1 VIIKKKKFSSIFIL
15 LLLTLFIAFSFLVKN
30 TPGLKGDIEQELRI
44 FLKEPVLLKS
54 KQINSNKFLDYLS
67 KLYNGLNNKI
77 HNKTNFKNIKI
88 DVKFKELE
96 LLKNDRKKAL
106 KNKKLINPK
115 KINIRITFEGNIYE
129 AKARL
134 KGDLSEHWGNNK
146 QWSLRVKLKKNK
158 TIMSMNEFSLTI
170 HAERDYPYNFLAYEM
185 TQRYKLLS
193 PRYETVTVNFNGS
206 NWGLMLMEEQFSE
219 SFYAKNRIKE
229 GPIFK
234 MTNEQD
240 FKLRTLL
247 EGKIDNLN
255 DVVKWQGKFET
266 SIFNEKK
273 IRKKSNFTNIKSNN
287 TLISIFKNIQE
298 VSILNES
305 NYVSKI
311 IKFQNVEEFAKNL
324 AIVFFLGDAH
334 SYQSNNARYYLDPY
348 NLKIRPILTDYIH
361 AKLEISNINNM
372 PLFYKTIFRDAH
384 FQKVFFET
392 VHDLKNNFDLV
403 QKDILKICESYG
415 TNCVNMFDLNLLKEN
430 IEILSKERNFFENI
444 DLFQNKNSAKKF
456 NSIYHDELNDI
467 KLYIRA
473 FNDGEIY
480 LYNLTSELLKVN
492 KIIFDNFEN
501 SDEQIKGKN
510 ILNKIIQPSSNNK
523 VSFKEIGFVNNNYK
537 SLKIYYSDSENT
549 EYEIG
554 TLIED
559 QKHKKNMLFDKKFFK
574 HDFITMIDNNYIINE
589 GTYIIENPII
599 VPEGNNL
606 IINAGVTLKMKEDTY
621 IEIQN
626 GYFEM
631 NGKKEMPISIL
642 SLNKDKK
649 WSGIYNYSDD
659 VNSKSKIKFAT
670 IKDSSQF
677 NNHYIQLTG
686 AINFINTN
694 IIISDVNIKNTVAED
709 AINLVN
715 SKMIIKDSYFENH
728 KSDAIDI
735 DFSSGKLKNN
745 IFKKIG
751 GDAIDLS
758 GSNVEITDVYAE
770 YIFDKVISSGEE
782 SFVKIE
788 NLKANNSGIVIAS
801 KDSSK
806 VFGNKIFAEKCN
818 KFDFITFQKKSYF
831 KGGNMKL
838 TNVVGCNKSLSQID
852 SILSIN
858 RKLIKEQK
866 YDSKKLYE

>member
-1 VIIKKKKFSSIFIL
+1 VIIKKKKFSYIFIL
-15 LLLTLFIAFSFLVKN
+15 LLLTLFIAFSFLIKN

-54 KQINSNKFLDYLS
+54 KQINSNKFLDYVS

-77 HNKTNFKNIKI
+77 YNKANFRDIKI
-88 DVKFKELE
+88 DVKFKDLE

-115 KINIRITFEGNIYE
+115 KINIKIIFEGNTYE

-185 TQRYKLLS
+185 TQRYNLLS
-193 PRYETVTVNFNGS
+193 PRYETVAVNFNGA

-247 EGKIDNLN
+247 EGKIDNLD

-273 IRKKSNFTNIKSNN
+273 IRKKSNFSNIKSNN

-298 VSILNES
+298 ISILNES
-305 NYVSKI
+305 DYISKI
-311 IKFQNVEEFAKNL
+311 TRFQNVEEFAKNL

-334 SYQSNNARYYLDPY
+334 SYQTNNARYYLDPY

-361 AKLEISNINNM
+361 AKLDIANINDM
-372 PLFYKTIFRDAH
+372 PLFYKMIFRDTH

-392 VHDLKNNFDLV
+392 VHDLINKFDLV
-403 QKDILKICESYG
+403 QKDILKICEPYG
-415 TNCVNMFDLNLLKEN
+415 ANCVNMFDLNLLKKN
-430 IEILSKERNFFENI
+430 IEILSMKKDIFENNNVF
-444 DLFQNKNSAKKF
+444 LNKNSTKKF
-456 NSIYHDELNDI
+456 NSIYHNELNDI

-492 KIIFDNFEN
+492 KIIFNNFEN
-501 SDEQIKGKN
+501 SKEQIKGPK
-510 ILNKIIQPSSNNK
+510 ILSQIIQPSNNNK
-523 VSFKEIGFVNNNYK
+523 VTFKEIGFANNNYK
-537 SLKIYYSDSENT
+537 SLKIYYSDSVNI
-549 EYEIG
+549 EYEID

-559 QKHKKNMLFDKKFFK
+559 QKHKKNMLFDKRFFK
-574 HDFITMIDNNYIINE
+574 HNFITIINNNYIINN

-606 IINAGVTLKMKEDTY
+606 IINAGVTLKMKENTY
-621 IEIQN
+621 IEVQN

-631 NGKKEMPISIL
+631 NGNKEMPISIL
-642 SLNKDKK
+642 SLNEDKK

-694 IIISDVNIKNTVAED
+694 TIISNVNIKNIDAED
-709 AINLVN
+709 AINSVN
-715 SKMIIKDSYFENH
+715 SKIIIKDSYFENN
-728 KSDAIDI
+728 KSDAIDM

-758 GSNVEITDVYAE
+758 GSEVKIIDIYAE
-770 YIFDKVISSGEE
+770 YVFDKVISSGEE

-788 NLKANNSGIVIAS
+788 NLRANNSGVVIAS

-806 VFGNKIFAEKCN
+806 VFGNNIFTEKCN
-818 KFDFITFQKKSYF
+818 KFDFIAFQKKSYF
-831 KGGNMKL
+831 KGGDMRL
-838 TNVVGCNKSLSQID
+838 TNVDGCNKSLSQKG

-858 RKLIKEQK
+858 KKLIKEQK